1 MTADEPE
8 HDVCGRVQTTT
19 ESRRT
24 VLVTHSG
31 SSTMSGPSHEWIRPT
46 LCSQFVAAMIPG
58 LALLPVTALGED
70 SPGVLRDTFNI
81 ALGTFIVNTDTT
93 LRLDGEAG
101 EQGTQIDWEKNFG
114 EGDAYRF
121 RLDGYWRFAERHKLR
136 ALVFSSSRSGSR
148 TFEDDITWDGETFP
162 ASAAVDGKFKFSIY
176 ELAYEYAF
184 MRRESY
190 ELAGSFGL
198 HYTDYEV
205 SLGATVTG
213 NGGGTSRSIDR
224 GGSIGAP
231 LPVFGLRGTWL
242 LSPTFSIDA
251 SGQFFALTYG
261 DIDGNLQDYRMLLN
275 WQPSR
280 WLGVGV
286 GYDHFSLDVDVDSS
300 NFRGKMDWA
309 YHGPMIFY
317 SVSF

>member
-1 MTADEPE
+1 MTHTSPI
-8 HDVCGRVQTTT
+8 
-19 ESRRT
+19 RRT
-24 VLVTHSG
+24 WIAALV
-31 SSTMSGPSHEWIRPT
+31 
-46 LCSQFVAAMIPG
+46 
-58 LALLPVTALGED
+58 LLPVPAFCD
-70 SPGVLRDTFNI
+70 DAPNVLEDTFYV

-114 EGDAYRF
+114 EGDVYRF
-121 RLDGYWRFAERHKLR
+121 RLDGYWRFADRHKLR

-148 TFEDDITWDGETFP
+148 TFDEDIIWDGETFP
-162 ASAAVDGKFKFSIY
+162 ASATIKGEAKFSIY

-184 MRRESY
+184 MRRESF
-190 ELAGSFGL
+190 ELAASIGV

-213 NGGGTSRSIDR
+213 GGGAADRRIER
-224 GGSIGAP
+224 GGSVGAP
-231 LPVFGLRGTWL
+231 LPVIGVRGTWL
-242 LSPTFSIDA
+242 LSQTLSIDA
-251 SGQFFALTYG
+251 SGQYFGLTYG
-261 DIDGNLQDYRMLLN
+261 DIDGNIQNYRVLLN

-280 WLGVGV
+280 WVGLGI
-286 GYDHFSLDVDVDSS
+286 GYDHFSFDVTVDSS

-317 SVSF
+317 SASF

>member
-1 MTADEPE
+1 MIA
-8 HDVCGRVQTTT
+8 G
-19 ESRRT
+19 
-24 VLVTHSG
+24 LV
-31 SSTMSGPSHEWIRPT
+31 
-46 LCSQFVAAMIPG
+46 
-58 LALLPVTALGED
+58 LLPFPAFCQDAPSALE
-70 SPGVLRDTFNI
+70 DTFHV

-101 EQGTQIDWEKNFG
+101 EQGTDIDWERNFG

-121 RLDGYWRFAERHKLR
+121 RMDAYWRFADRHKVR

-148 TFEDDITWDGETFP
+148 TFDEDITWDGETFP
-162 ASAAVDGKFKFSIY
+162 ATATIEGKFKFSIY

-190 ELAGSFGL
+190 ELAASIGV

-213 NGGGTSRSIDR
+213 GGGAADRRIDR

-231 LPVFGLRGTWL
+231 LPVIGVRGTWL
-242 LSPTFSIDA
+242 LSQTFSIDA
-251 SGQFFALTYG
+251 SGQFFYLSYG
-261 DIDGNLQDYRMLLN
+261 DIDGNVQDYRLLLN
-275 WQPSR
+275 WQPKS
-280 WLGVGV
+280 WLGLGI
-286 GYDHFSLDVDVDSS
+286 GYNHFALDVDVDSS
-300 NFRGKMDWA
+300 NFRGRMDWA

>member
-1 MTADEPE
+1 M
-8 HDVCGRVQTTT
+8 C
-19 ESRRT
+19 RT
-24 VLVTHSG
+24 SQ
-31 SSTMSGPSHEWIRPT
+31 EWIRRA
-46 LCSQFVAAMIPG
+46 LCSRSAGAIASLV
-58 LALLPVTALGED
+58 LLPIPALCQEA
-70 SPGVLRDTFNI
+70 PNVLADTFHI
-81 ALGTFIVNTDTT
+81 SLGTFIVNTDTT

-101 EQGTQIDWEKNFG
+101 EQGQDIDWERNFG

-148 TFEDDITWDGETFP
+148 TFEEDISWGGETFP
-162 ASAAVDGKFKFSIY
+162 ASATVDGDFKFSIY

-184 MRRESY
+184 MRRENY
-190 ELAGSFGL
+190 ELAASFGV
-198 HYTDYEV
+198 HYTDYEA
-205 SLGATVTG
+205 SLGATVSG
-213 NGGGTSRSIDR
+213 NGGATNRRIDR

-231 LPVFGLRGTWL
+231 LPVVGLRGTWL
-242 LSPTFSIDA
+242 LSQTFSLDV

-261 DIDGNLQDYRMLLN
+261 DIDGNLQDYRVLLN

-280 WLGVGV
+280 WVGLGVG
-286 GYDHFSLDVDVDSS
+286 YNHFVLDVDVDSS

-317 SVSF
+317 SASF